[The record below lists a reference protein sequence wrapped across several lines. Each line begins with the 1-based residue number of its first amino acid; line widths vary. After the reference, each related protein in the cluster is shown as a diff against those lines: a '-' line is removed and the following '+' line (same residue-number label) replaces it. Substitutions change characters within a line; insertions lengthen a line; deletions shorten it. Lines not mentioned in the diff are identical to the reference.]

1 MESINKTS
9 INYLIK
15 STKTNKEIKLNI
27 DIVDIESKG
36 LHEHLLD
43 LGILTVSEGFE
54 VLSRTLYEES
64 VDLKSPHITR
74 EPFLNPNQ
82 SQTASKFTTRHQRIS
97 PAKSPNYETSTQV
110 FSTSNQNQR
119 QDGDPRLS
127 FPLKEFRVYLHSIE
141 FFKGSEYPEFI
152 DVMAPTKGKALI
164 NALHECNIFE
174 FPEEWRIMKAI
185 PTAILYKQH

>member
-1 MESINKTS
+1 MDSINKTS

-15 STKTNKEIKLNI
+15 STKTNQEIKLNI

-43 LGILTVSEGFE
+43 LGVLTVSEGFE

-64 VDLKSPHITR
+64 VDLKSPHVTR
-74 EPFLNPNQ
+74 DPFPN
-82 SQTASKFTTRHQRIS
+82 SNQTASKFTTRHQRIS
-97 PAKSPNYETSTQV
+97 PAKILNYENSTQI
-110 FSTSNQNQR
+110 FSTSNQNR
-119 QDGDPRLS
+119 KQDGDPRLA

-141 FFKGSEYPEFI
+141 FFKGSNYPEFI

-164 NALHECNIFE
+164 NAMHQCNVSD
-174 FPEEWRIMKAI
+174 FPEEWRIMKAM
-185 PTAILYKQH
+185 PTAILNKQY